1 MKVHRILV
9 SAALVTASLAASAA
23 AAAEIRVY
31 KQPNFSGEGIAIRGA
46 AVNLADANFQDQISS
61 LEVRGGRWQ
70 LCTQP
75 NFKGDC
81 VVIGPGDYPSLE
93 QVMNHRIESIRQLPR
108 SGGRYGEDRTRYAY
122 RGDYYVD
129 NQRNRAR
136 DDVSPW
142 GR

>member
-1 MKVHRILV
+1 MKRLTFAYTAIV
-9 SAALVTASLAASAA
+9 AATLAAGAA
-23 AAAEIRVY
+23 GAAEIRVY
-31 KQPNFSGEGIAIRGA
+31 KQPNFSGEGLGIRGDA
-46 AVNLADANFQDQISS
+46 ANLADANFQDQISS

-81 VVIGPGDYPSLE
+81 VVVGPGDYPTLE
-93 QVMNHRIESIRQLPR
+93 QVLNHRVESIRPLQR
-108 SGGRYGEDRTRYAY
+108 YTSRYGEDRSRYAY

-129 NQRNRAR
+129 NDRERERQ
-136 DDVSPW
+136 DVRYW